1 MTYHGKEAV
10 AKLEATLGRP
20 LSLAE
25 RRVAEEEGYVDGE
38 YKDDKG
44 ITTSG
49 VGQTGKF
56 RGMSFE
62 ETFEEHAKY
71 ARNSIDNFDELPEE
85 LQAEF
90 IQLAYRGDL
99 QQSPTARKL
108 FNSGDYKA
116 AGVELLNHQEY
127 NKRKATGTDDGVVR
141 RLEAAAHQIQM
152 YSGSPDPVKK

>member
-1 MTYHGKEAV
+1 MTYHGNEAV
-10 AKLEATLGRP
+10 AKLEAQLGRQ

-25 RRVAEEEGYVDGE
+25 RRVVEEEGYVDGE

-44 ITTSG
+44 VTTSG

-62 ETFEEHAKY
+62 DTFEEHAKY
-71 ARNSIDNFDELPEE
+71 ARNVIDDFDTLPEE

-108 FNSGDYKA
+108 FNSGDYDSA
-116 AGVELLNHQEY
+116 AKELLNHKEY
-127 NKRKATGTDDGVVR
+127 NERKTTGKEDGVVR
-141 RLEAAAHQIQM
+141 RLEKAAHQIQM
-152 YSGSPDPVKK
+152 YSGGEPIKK